1 MARPP
6 KPTAIKKL
14 CGTVQKCRLNPDE
27 PQPTGELSSVLPP
40 EFLSPSAKEIYQFAL
55 SQVPKGVLSNL
66 DFGVFTE
73 WVILYDNL
81 INVTMTMQKQG
92 YLLQDD
98 NDDEIKP
105 SKLAAEQRKIIAL
118 LHQLQSAMGF
128 TPSSRSRVVS
138 FAKENHTDNPF
149 EGM

>member
-1 MARPP
+1 
-6 KPTAIKKL
+6 
-14 CGTVQKCRLNPDE
+14 
-27 PQPTGELSSVLPP
+27 
-40 EFLSPSAKEIYQFAL
+40 
-55 SQVPKGVLSNL
+55 VPRGVLSNL

-98 NDDEIKP
+98 DDEIKP